1 MAAFCRVL
9 KRIGSMVNPRRTQ
22 AFRVLLRTLTAK
34 DLHWIQAIWK
44 NSSLRNESL
53 DSRLWGQCVLQ
64 VT

>member
-22 AFRVLLRTLTAK
+22 AFRVLLRTLTVK

-53 DSRLWGQCVLQ
+53 DCGANVSYK
-64 VT
+64 